1 MHAFMVEWNKM
12 VRGVFV
18 PSGTLVKEAF
28 VDLERVLFTQQVV
41 MPPGLIWGTV
51 QEYMQ
56 DSPPTY
62 MLVTFKGNNSIADEM
77 CAAWFNLQQ
86 LDDQKL
92 RHQLRVFLSYLWR
105 TVRFL
110 VQERVGVC
118 IKFIANGKS
127 KLSST
132 LAVHCIIFGRPWRCF
147 SGG

>member
-1 MHAFMVEWNKM
+1 MVG
-12 VRGVFV
+12 GVFV

-28 VDLERVLFTQQVV
+28 VDLERVVFTQQVV
-41 MPPGLIWGTV
+41 TPPGLIWGTV

-110 VQERVGVC
+110 V
-118 IKFIANGKS
+118 
-127 KLSST
+127 
-132 LAVHCIIFGRPWRCF
+132 
-147 SGG
+147 